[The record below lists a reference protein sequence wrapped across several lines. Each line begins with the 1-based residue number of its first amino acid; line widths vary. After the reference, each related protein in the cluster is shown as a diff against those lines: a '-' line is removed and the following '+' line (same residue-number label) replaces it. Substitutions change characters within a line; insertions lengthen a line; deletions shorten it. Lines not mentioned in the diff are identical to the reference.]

1 MSTVRETGVSL
12 WTFYSLGA
20 SPSFANRKCTYKS
33 GVCVVQYYEKVVTSL
48 VRVTAIKEDDYN
60 CEGMSVMRRTQ
71 SHLCISLPTLRRSF
85 RTPILVVV
93 ASAAFICDCRNMRVR
108 RLPCRLELPQL
119 TKASNE
125 CLQEITLERRSF
137 NGGRYT

>member
-1 MSTVRETGVSL
+1 M
-12 WTFYSLGA
+12 
-20 SPSFANRKCTYKS
+20 KS
-33 GVCVVQYYEKVVTSL
+33 VVTSL

-93 ASAAFICDCRNMRVR
+93 ASAAFICDCRNT
-108 RLPCRLELPQL
+108 RLLRLHCRLDIQQH
-119 TKASNE
+119 TMASNDG
-125 CLQEITLERRSF
+125 LNDGPMTLRSF
-137 NGGRYT
+137 NGGRHK